1 MIHLSGHLSSAVI
14 LIASATVALAADRLA
29 APSRMVAAGALA
41 GAAVGVDSFVA
52 RLRPDSLRPHFQLTI
67 PVDPFA
73 DRRFSSYEEPVARQ
87 RGTSIVPTVVP
98 AGRALTAILIADERR
113 VAVIDEASV
122 RVGDVLRD
130 GARVAAIHPD
140 RVWVVERDGRW
151 RMLTLT
157 DRGQ

>member
-1 MIHLSGHLSSAVI
+1 MTHLSGHLSSAVI

-29 APSRMVAAGALA
+29 APSRNVAAGASA
-41 GAAVGVDSFVA
+41 GTAGDVASFVA

-67 PVDPFA
+67 PVDPFD
-73 DRRFSSYEEPVARQ
+73 DRRFSSYAEPVARQ
-87 RGTSIVPTVVP
+87 TGTPTVPTVAV
-98 AGRALTAILIADERR
+98 GRALTAILIADERR

-140 RVWVVERDGRW
+140 RVWVVEKDGRW